1 MNEDFKDYMIKEYRK
16 EEITDFMIKL
26 YRGAV
31 VPVDDP
37 NFNNNRVEIEIYSSK
52 LEEIEGYKVQIEG
65 KNYNIKSQ
73 NLLNKIKGF
82 INDNLD
88 ILINWSL
95 HQNRF
100 NLDRNAYEGGMG
112 SSIRIKYGQLTIF
125 VNGQVR
131 DIGEL
136 CDKFIDKIV
145 SLIIDEGDK
154 TDADYITDAM
164 LNVEET
170 TLSDED
176 KEFEKYC
183 KLYEE
188 KFGKRAYIAEPSG
201 TKQKTIEAIKICL
214 EKNKDLLD
222 ELLYPNFD
230 EDMKNGVLY

>member
-1 MNEDFKDYMIKEYRK
+1 MDNEEYRM
-16 EEITDFMIKL
+16 EEYTDFMIKL

-31 VPVDDP
+31 IPMDNP
-37 NFNNNRVEIEIYSSK
+37 HYNNHRVEIAIYSSK
-52 LEEIEGYKVQIEG
+52 LDEIEGYKAQIEG
-65 KNYNIKSQ
+65 KDYNIKSQ

-82 INDNLD
+82 VNDNLD
-88 ILINWSL
+88 TLINWSL

-100 NLDRNAYEGGMG
+100 NLDENAYEGGIG
-112 SSIRIKYGQLTIF
+112 RSIRIKYGQLTIF

-154 TDADYITDAM
+154 TDTDYITDAM